1 MRIPKGG
8 ESIDQRQSKAQA
20 KFAIEPWL
28 DGMVRYDT
36 VQNRKTR
43 TSTVDYSTIEDRTRV
58 ARTCTGFYGVFFAFT
73 APNVLISV
81 ISVEKKAAEKVTKK
95 EEILLSSMPSSPA
108 S

>member
-36 VQNRKTR
+36 AHVETDLIPNNNLFTIVVEWEIHRVSLFSKIDDFGGKLPTR
-43 TSTVDYSTIEDRTRV
+43 
-58 ARTCTGFYGVFFAFT
+58 
-73 APNVLISV
+73 
-81 ISVEKKAAEKVTKK
+81 
-95 EEILLSSMPSSPA
+95 SSLF
-108 S
+108 